1 MITET
6 ETAFLAVVR
15 AFLTEEKAALEEL
28 AALTEKQWNHLFVM
42 AAQHSLLSAVY
53 DVVGKTPEFAGLPG
67 ELRGQVKTQAMQ
79 SILQQVSRTALFLS
93 DEKELEHLGV
103 QPLVM
108 KGIVCRNLYPKP
120 DLRPSGD
127 EDLLIPEKDFA
138 AVDACFMRKGF
149 VRDKETAMPDGIKD
163 GDVPEEMG
171 YIHPKTGAFY
181 EIHTRLFST
190 ESSAY
195 GYLNRAFSDVFAHP
209 SKVEVQGQSIFTLE
223 ETHHLFYLLCHSFKH
238 FLHGGVGIRQIC
250 DMVQMIRIYGRKIDW
265 EMFWQLCDCF
275 SMILLYQSAG
285 YRRAVSGL
293 DLSAAVPQKNIF
305 TLEETHHLFYLLC
318 HSFKHFLHGGVGIRQ
333 ICDMV
338 QMIRIYGRKIDWEMF
353 WQLCEEYHMTC
364 FCINL
369 LDIGERY
376 LGFSYEA
383 SGAVRAAKKLR
394 PDSEA
399 LLIDILD
406 AGSFGKSSAG
416 RIHSA
421 NITLYAAETG
431 AEKHTAGGNL
441 EIVGSGSFL
450 YEKQVSLCGEVSV
463 FAPGCLCAADSE
475 MAGAGRQRA
484 EIEY

>member
-6 ETAFLAVVR
+6 ETAFLAVIC
-15 AFLTEEKAALEEL
+15 AFLTEEKASPAEIQ
-28 AALTEKQWNHLFVM
+28 ALTEKQWNHLFVL

-53 DVVGKTPEFAGLPG
+53 DVVGKTPEFAELPD
-67 ELRGQVKTQAMQ
+67 ELRRQVKTQAMQ
-79 SILQQVSRTALFLS
+79 SVLQQVSRTALFLS
-93 DEKELEHLGV
+93 DEKELE
-103 QPLVM
+103 
-108 KGIVCRNLYPKP
+108 
-120 DLRPSGD
+120 
-127 EDLLIPEKDFA
+127 LLIPEKDFA
-138 AVDACFMRKGF
+138 TVDACFMRKGF
-149 VRDKETAMPDGIKD
+149 VRDKETAMPNGAKD
-163 GDVPEEMG
+163 GDAPEEMG
-171 YIHPKTGAFY
+171 YIHPKTGVFY

-209 SKVEVQGQSIFTLE
+209 SRVEVQGQS
-223 ETHHLFYLLCHSFKH
+223 
-238 FLHGGVGIRQIC
+238 
-250 DMVQMIRIYGRKIDW
+250 
-265 EMFWQLCDCF
+265 
-275 SMILLYQSAG
+275 
-285 YRRAVSGL
+285 
-293 DLSAAVPQKNIF
+293 IF

-383 SGAVRAAKKLR
+383 SGAVRAAKKLHS
-394 PDSEA
+394 DSEA

-431 AEKHTAGGNL
+431 MEKHTAGGIWKSLVPEASYMKNKYPYAARYP
-441 EIVGSGSFL
+441 FL
-450 YEKQVSLCGEVSV
+450 LPAAYVERILKWLGQGEKGQKLSIEV
-463 FAPGCLCAADSE
+463 
-475 MAGAGRQRA
+475 GAGRVELLKKYDMIRTADGKKRGGAHAGRIQR
-484 EIEY
+484 EK

>member
-79 SILQQVSRTALFLS
+79 SIFQQVSRTALFLS
-93 DEKELEHLGV
+93 DEKELAQLGV

-127 EDLLIPEKDFA
+127 EDLLIPEKDFS
-138 AVDACFMRKGF
+138 AVDAYFMRKGF
-149 VRDKETAMPDGIKD
+149 VRDKETAMPNGAKD

-171 YIHPKTGAFY
+171 YIHRKTGAFY

-209 SKVEVQGQSIFTLE
+209 SRVEVQGQSIFTLE

-250 DMVQMIRIYGRKIDW
+250 DMVQMIH
-265 EMFWQLCDCF
+265 
-275 SMILLYQSAG
+275 
-285 YRRAVSGL
+285 V
-293 DLSAAVPQKNIF
+293 
-305 TLEETHHLFYLLC
+305 
-318 HSFKHFLHGGVGIRQ
+318 
-333 ICDMV
+333 
-338 QMIRIYGRKIDWEMF
+338 YGRKIDWEMF

-383 SGAVRAAKKLR
+383 SGAVRAAKKLH

-406 AGSFGKSSAG
+406 AGSFGKSSVG

-431 AEKHTAGGNL
+431 TEKHTAGGIWKSLVPEASYMKNKYPYAARYP
-441 EIVGSGSFL
+441 FL
-450 YEKQVSLCGEVSV
+450 LPAAYVQRILKWLGQAEKGQKSSIEV
-463 FAPGCLCAADSE
+463 
-475 MAGAGRQRA
+475 GAGRVELLKKYDMIRTADGKKRGDAHAGRIQR
-484 EIEY
+484 EK

>member
-1 MITET
+1 M
-6 ETAFLAVVR
+6 
-15 AFLTEEKAALEEL
+15 
-28 AALTEKQWNHLFVM
+28 
-42 AAQHSLLSAVY
+42 SL
-53 DVVGKTPEFAGLPG
+53 P
-67 ELRGQVKTQAMQ
+67 R
-79 SILQQVSRTALFLS
+79 IN
-93 DEKELEHLGV
+93 
-103 QPLVM
+103 
-108 KGIVCRNLYPKP
+108 GIVCRNLYPKP

-127 EDLLIPEKDFA
+127 EDLLIPEKDFS
-138 AVDACFMRKGF
+138 AVDAYFMRKGF
-149 VRDKETAMPDGIKD
+149 VRDKETAMPNDAKD
-163 GDVPEEMG
+163 GDAPEEMG
-171 YIHPKTGAFY
+171 YIHPKTGVFY

-209 SKVEVQGQSIFTLE
+209 SRVEVQGQS
-223 ETHHLFYLLCHSFKH
+223 
-238 FLHGGVGIRQIC
+238 
-250 DMVQMIRIYGRKIDW
+250 
-265 EMFWQLCDCF
+265 
-275 SMILLYQSAG
+275 
-285 YRRAVSGL
+285 
-293 DLSAAVPQKNIF
+293 IF

-383 SGAVRAAKKLR
+383 SGAVRAAKKLH

-431 AEKHTAGGNL
+431 MEKHTAGGIWKSLVPEASYMKNKYPYAARYP
-441 EIVGSGSFL
+441 FL
-450 YEKQVSLCGEVSV
+450 LPAAYVERILKWLGQGEKGQKLSIEV
-463 FAPGCLCAADSE
+463 
-475 MAGAGRQRA
+475 GAGRVELLKKYDMIRTTDGKKRGDAHAGRIQR
-484 EIEY
+484 EK